1 MCRVYF
7 FGKRINLIKGN
18 VRRPIIKVIT
28 MGLMGNLGLM
38 GWMGVV
44 FVVSL
49 AVDWVAVWVVA

>member
-1 MCRVYF
+1 
-7 FGKRINLIKGN
+7 
-18 VRRPIIKVIT
+18 

-49 AVDWVAVWVVA
+49 AVDWVSVWVVA